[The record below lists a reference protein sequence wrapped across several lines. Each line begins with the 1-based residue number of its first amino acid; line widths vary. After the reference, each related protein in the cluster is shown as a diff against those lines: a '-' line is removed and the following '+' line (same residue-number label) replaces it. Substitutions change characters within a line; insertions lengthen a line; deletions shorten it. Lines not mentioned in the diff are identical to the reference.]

1 MAYYELA
8 IHGSGLL
15 PGLLAVHLAQQEA
28 PRRVLLLSSDP
39 VVCGEHLEPVVA
51 SRLSPVSA
59 ALVDPFVVA
68 SWPAY
73 LETRGGKTERLEE
86 EVLLLDPQQLHLELL
101 DLLGAECLVPNCGA
115 VAGEAGAVSWQG
127 GSAVIDRLVDLAPL
141 LGQQGESE
149 IVGMA
154 VIRHLD
160 LPVLADYD
168 ASGPWW
174 EACQYLPL
182 GDERLVIRRLP
193 RRDGLLATQ
202 TNFESLL
209 NGLTAS

>member
-1 MAYYELA
+1 MAHYDLA

-15 PGLLAVHLAQQEA
+15 PGLLACHLLHHDPQ
-28 PRRVLLLSSDP
+28 RRVLLLSSDR

-51 SRLSPVSA
+51 SRLSPAST

-73 LETRGGKTERLEE
+73 LETRGGETERFEE
-86 EVLLLDPQQLHLELL
+86 EVLLLDPQQVHLELL
-101 DLLGAECLVPNCGA
+101 ELLGEDCQVPDCGQVASDRA
-115 VAGEAGAVSWQG
+115 VVTWQG
-127 GSAVIDRLVDLAPL
+127 GNAEADRLVDLSPL
-141 LGQQGESE
+141 QGPPGESE

-154 VIRHLD
+154 MVRHLD
-160 LPVLADYD
+160 LPVLADFD

-202 TNFESLL
+202 TTFESLL
-209 NGLTAS
+209 NGLTSN

>member
-1 MAYYELA
+1 MARYELA

-15 PGLLAVHLAQQEA
+15 PGLLACHLLHHDPE
-28 PRRVLLLSSDP
+28 RRVLLLSSDR
-39 VVCGEHLEPVVA
+39 VVCGEHLEPIVT
-51 SRLSPVSA
+51 SRLSAASA

-73 LETRGGKTERLEE
+73 LETRGGETERIEQ
-86 EVLLLDPQQLHLELL
+86 EVLLLDPQQVYLSLLEL
-101 DLLGAECLVPNCGA
+101 
-115 VAGEAGAVSWQG
+115 AGAQDLIAACGTVRSADGEVTWEH
-127 GSAVIDRLVDLAPL
+127 GSAGADRLVDLSPL
-141 LGQQGESE
+141 LGPPGESE

-154 VIRHLD
+154 MIRHLD

-193 RRDGLLATQ
+193 RRDGLVATQ
-202 TNFESLL
+202 TTFESLL
-209 NGLTAS
+209 NGLTSS